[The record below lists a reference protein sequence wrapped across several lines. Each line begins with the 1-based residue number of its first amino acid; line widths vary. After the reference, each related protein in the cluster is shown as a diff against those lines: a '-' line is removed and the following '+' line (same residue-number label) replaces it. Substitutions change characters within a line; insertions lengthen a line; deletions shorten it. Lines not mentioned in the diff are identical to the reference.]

1 MDLVLLKKLYQKT
14 YIKILQTIKGISN
27 YSLSFFSSCRKK
39 NIFLQDYCWIN
50 NIRYIN
56 DPRPVEL
63 YLSQIK
69 ELFPNKILSIY
80 SSALVNLTKIYGD
93 KIELLN
99 IEIDYLYNS
108 NIKDVD
114 FNIYKKYFLNLK
126 QIKNIK
132 IL

>member
-1 MDLVLLKKLYQKT
+1 MKKKIVSKKT
-14 YIKILQTIKGISN
+14 YIKILQTIKRNFSN
-27 YSLSFFSSCRKK
+27 YSLSFFPHPVEKK

-114 FNIYKKYFLNLK
+114 FNIYKKYFVNLK